1 MDHLL
6 TIPQC
11 QIAHFKDTYPQI
23 KVHPLPI
30 DIVGYQMN
38 LYWDQQ
44 SPMNTKSYGVRAK
57 YCSL

>member
-23 KVHPLPI
+23 KVHLLPI
-30 DIVGYQMN
+30 DIAGYQMN

-44 SPMNTKSYGVRAK
+44 SPMNTK
-57 YCSL
+57 